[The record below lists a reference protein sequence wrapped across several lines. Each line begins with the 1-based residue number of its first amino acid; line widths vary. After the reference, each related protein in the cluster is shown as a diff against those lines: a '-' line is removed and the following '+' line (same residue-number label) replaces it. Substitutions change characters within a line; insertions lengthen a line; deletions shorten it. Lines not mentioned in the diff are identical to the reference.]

1 MTWSILSGTVAERL
15 LHDGAAGRI
24 RHRDQRSHLC
34 HLGNWVQ
41 SVIDLRWASGN
52 LGVAVSLKEDGSG
65 HEEVLAASRGLSE
78 LRLDE
83 LTGGS
88 KRILRKSR
96 CTEEQMNASVLTS
109 S

>member
-1 MTWSILSGTVAERL
+1 L
-15 LHDGAAGRI
+15 
-24 RHRDQRSHLC
+24 
-34 HLGNWVQ
+34 
-41 SVIDLRWASGN
+41 
-52 LGVAVSLKEDGSG
+52 DGSG
-65 HEEVLAASRGLSE
+65 HEEVLPASRGFSE
-78 LRLDE
+78 FRLDE